1 MRSTQEQETCTQTVK
16 LALWEKIVRKD
27 GNGNSNQ
34 EWPSELGECNKNVCT
49 SVHDNRKHDRVVALL
64 GTFSRRKTLFM
75 VLDGRRT

>member
-1 MRSTQEQETCTQTVK
+1 MRSTQETGNVYTNRKTGFVG
-16 LALWEKIVRKD
+16 KIASKD

-49 SVHDNRKHDRVVALL
+49 SVQDNRKHDRVVALL
-64 GTFSRRKTLFM
+64 GTFFRRKTLFM